1 MPVFYYQA
9 LTELG
14 TIVAGETVALDST
27 EVARA
32 LDQKGL
38 LPRRIWRKR
47 EWLQGWRRRI
57 SPELLLPLIQELTAL
72 LRAGLTIPDALKV
85 IADQPHPGQAE
96 KIVLRVLEQVRHGT
110 AFSEACAAHPEL
122 FDEILIAALKTGEQ
136 TGDTIGAL
144 SRYQVVLR
152 QRLEFHKKITQALI
166 YPGFLL
172 GALAIIL
179 AILFTFVLPRF
190 VSMYSDFGAELPWPT
205 RVLIS
210 VVNYLPVYM
219 AATLSIVAVVF
230 LCLQRMKRTA
240 LGKIRLDRMLLAVP
254 MWGTLRAQY
263 GMSQLA
269 RTLEALLA
277 SGMPLIS
284 ALRICRSATVSPSIG
299 ASLQGV
305 IEQVLSGG
313 SLTNALREAQ
323 VFPAAALKMI
333 DVGERTG
340 ELPRMF
346 GDMASYFEERL
357 AATLTRVTTL
367 MEPMLMF
374 VIGGILGAVII
385 SLYLPIF
392 YVVDVIK

>member
-230 LCLQRMKRTA
+230 LCLQRMNRTA